1 MSNYPMLLEKPL
13 PSSAEAERTILGA
26 ILIAN
31 EAVAQAAARLKPSDF
46 YSPFHR
52 KIFAAMFDLFAAG
65 RPIDPIMIGEELK
78 RGGENLDSFGG
89 TAAITNLSY
98 GLPHFTDIS
107 EWVEIV
113 AGAAKVRNLIKVC
126 SEITAGALDES
137 ELPETVLSSAQSR
150 VNEVCSDAQTRGFS
164 SVGNLAVASI
174 QEKMAL
180 RQMGVKF
187 TGLQTGFDVIDE
199 TTGGLQK
206 QELIVLGARPGM
218 GKSALMCNLAENVCR
233 LNENAVVAV
242 FSLEMSEKILTDRM
256 LCSSAQVSANRY
268 KRGLITFE
276 EAERLS
282 RVAADFGDYRIE
294 IDDEPGL
301 NPSQVRA
308 KSMMLKAKHKRLDF
322 VIVDFLQKMTPSR
335 RQENNRLEIG
345 SIARELKDM
354 AKVLDVPVLA
364 ISSLNRECEARNPP
378 KPKMSDLSDS
388 NIIESEADIVVF
400 LYREHYY
407 RPEADPYGA
416 ELLFEKNRNG
426 ETGEKYLK
434 WMGEFTSF
442 ENYYG

>member
-1 MSNYPMLLEKPL
+1 MSNYQTLLEKPL
-13 PSSAEAERTILGA
+13 PSSESAERTILGA
-26 ILIAN
+26 ILVSTELIS
-31 EAVAQAAARLKPSDF
+31 QAAARLKPPDF

-52 KIFAAMFDLFAAG
+52 KIYGAMLSLFAAG
-65 RPIDPIMIGEELK
+65 RTIDPIMIGEELK
-78 RGGENLDSFGG
+78 RSGEIVESFGG
-89 TAAITNLSY
+89 ISTISNLNY
-98 GLPHFTDIS
+98 GIPRFHDIS

-113 AGAAKVRNLIKVC
+113 AGAAKVRNLINACNETV
-126 SEITAGALDES
+126 SQALDETQ
-137 ELPETVLSSAQSR
+137 LPETVLSSAQSR
-150 VNEVCSDAQTRGFS
+150 INEVCSESQTRGFS

-174 QEKMAL
+174 HEKLAL
-180 RQMGVKF
+180 REKGVKF

-199 TTGGLQK
+199 STGGLQK

-276 EAERLS
+276 EAERLA
-282 RVAADFGDYRIE
+282 RVASDFGDYRIE

-301 NPSQVRA
+301 NPSQIRA
-308 KSMMLKAKHKRLDF
+308 KSMMLKARHKRLDF
-322 VIVDFLQKMTPSR
+322 IIVDFLQKMTPSR
-335 RQENNRLEIG
+335 RAESNRLEIG

-407 RPEADPYGA
+407 RPEANPYSA

-434 WMGEFTSF
+434 WTGEFTSF